1 MGGQPILLTGE
12 KKYALDLTEEHHSSF
27 PFIKSKAVLFKDFN
41 YLLLSAVSRF
51 KGYGSALADDPG
63 HFLYE
68 RFQTTGNMP
77 QAEEKSQVQT
87 CRCKTCI
94 CSVAIN
100 YSYIFESFLSYLS
113 FNSSYE
119 SGMEVHGPDFSFFSN
134 YIGGRDSVESRSAAY
149 FKNFH
154 AFLQAC

>member
-94 CSVAIN
+94 CSVAFHNIH
-100 YSYIFESFLSYLS
+100 ILETFFSYLALYS
-113 FNSSYE
+113 VNE
-119 SGMEVHGPDFSFFSN
+119 TGIQVHGPDVSFFPN
-134 YIGGRDSVESRSAAY
+134 Y
-149 FKNFH
+149 
-154 AFLQAC
+154 